1 MSWREQMVMAPM
13 RRAAI
18 VAPEHRLGAVLLE
31 VADVGVF
38 EPDPLADG
46 AELLPGEE
54 ALQQQS
60 TNALRTDDCAVL
72 PGWVPQ
78 GDVNMLRR
86 RIEPLGGAVAELPV
100 PRGVTPPSVH
110 AEASKG
116 ESLRPLVT
124 TYATVPYRDLDPT
137 LFAAV
142 AYMVMFGMMFG
153 DVGHGLFVVLA
164 GLTIRRSGSDRIAKM
179 RPAAPFLIG
188 AGIAAMGFGLLYG
201 EAFGPTG
208 LVPTLWFRPLDEPE
222 KLLVAGLVLGSILL
236 AITFVLATVNRWRES
251 GLSGALYDASGFGG
265 ALLFA
270 GAAAGLGA
278 IAGSTSW
285 LGVLAV
291 SLLSIGG
298 IVTFIGLLVAAGPGA
313 SGVMQAVVEMF
324 DTVLRLGSNVVSFTR
339 LAAFGLTHAVITTV
353 VWDGT
358 VALWD
363 RSGIVMICAAILL
376 FVVGNIAA
384 MALSGLVGAIQALRL
399 EYYELFSR
407 LFTTMGRPFSPW
419 HISTQGSE
427 DP

>member
-236 AITFVLATVNRWRES
+236 AITFVLA
-251 GLSGALYDASGFGG
+251 
-265 ALLFA
+265 
-270 GAAAGLGA
+270 
-278 IAGSTSW
+278 
-285 LGVLAV
+285 
-291 SLLSIGG
+291 
-298 IVTFIGLLVAAGPGA
+298 
-313 SGVMQAVVEMF
+313 
-324 DTVLRLGSNVVSFTR
+324 
-339 LAAFGLTHAVITTV
+339 
-353 VWDGT
+353 
-358 VALWD
+358 
-363 RSGIVMICAAILL
+363 
-376 FVVGNIAA
+376 
-384 MALSGLVGAIQALRL
+384 
-399 EYYELFSR
+399 
-407 LFTTMGRPFSPW
+407 
-419 HISTQGSE
+419 
-427 DP
+427 